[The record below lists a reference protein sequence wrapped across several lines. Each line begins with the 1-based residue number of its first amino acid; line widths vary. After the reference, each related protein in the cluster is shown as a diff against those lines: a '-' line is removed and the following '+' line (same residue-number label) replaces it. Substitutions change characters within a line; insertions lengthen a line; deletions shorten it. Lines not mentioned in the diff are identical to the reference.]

1 MRCLLALSGMVAL
14 FLGGVP
20 GQGLPLAVPPAPDS
34 ALPFP
39 VTTPPP
45 AWIGPGTRLT
55 FTTIAGSLPA
65 GEYDYEVDPDGRWAD
80 QEGNRY
86 KRLENAGTGSAGYL
100 QANVLA
106 LEGQQVAVQMLFY
119 LWDGLD
125 PSVATENTEF
135 GYVANAGCGGDLW
148 LHPDA
153 LQQLLKKGA
162 QGLVVLP
169 IAFPIEQVTY
179 RAVLLSWRRAQGRG
193 TWIYDLDSGVML
205 YSSDFTKI
213 GMRQA
218 QNGTQLSEGATV
230 LRCTKFKASRQVDV
244 PWAKVAPP
252 PVVQQARGF
261 DYRAR
266 LTVRPVAVDTPL
278 PFALDYD
285 VAQRGTGWL
294 VARLRAP
301 DLLPGMDLRVRS
313 GHQFTG
319 LWVPPEHC
327 AKLQLGQVLDRDP
340 IVKTTVSVSYVD
352 ADVVTIA
359 QLGPRQEFQFTYRK
373 RDGVLARGQFTEHLP
388 ITPGAPPMS
397 RVVEMELANVR

>member
-1 MRCLLALSGMVAL
+1 MRHLLVLSSAVALLA
-14 FLGGVP
+14 GGVT
-20 GQGLPLAVPPAPDS
+20 GQGLPLAVPPAADS

-45 AWIGPGTRLT
+45 AWIVPGTRLT
-55 FTTIAGSLPA
+55 FTTIAGSLPS
-65 GEYDYEVDPDGRWAD
+65 GEYDYEPDPDGRWAD
-80 QEGNRY
+80 EAGNRF

-119 LWDGLD
+119 LFDGLD
-125 PSVATENTEF
+125 PERTTETTELGF
-135 GYVANAGCGGDLW
+135 VANAGCGGDLW

-169 IAFPIEQVTY
+169 LSFPIEKATY
-179 RAVLLSWRRAQGRG
+179 RAVMLSWRRAQGRG
-193 TWIYDLDSGVML
+193 TWIYDLDSGVLL
-205 YSSDFTKI
+205 YACDVSKP
-213 GMRQA
+213 GARQT
-218 QNGTQLSEGATV
+218 QNGTLLSEGATI
-230 LRCTKFKASRQVDV
+230 LRCTKFKGSRQVDV
-244 PWAKVAPP
+244 PWAKAPMP
-252 PVVQQARGF
+252 AAVLQARGF

-278 PFALDYD
+278 PFQLGYD

-294 VARLRAP
+294 VAKLRAP
-301 DLLPGMDLRVRS
+301 DLLPGMDVRVRS

-327 AKLQLGQVLDRDP
+327 ARLQPGQVLDRDP
-340 IVKTTVSVSYVD
+340 VVKTTVSVTYVD
-352 ADVVTIA
+352 ADVVTIS
-359 QLGPRQEFQFTYRK
+359 QQGPRQDFQFTYRK
-373 RDGVLARGQFTEHLP
+373 RDGVLARGQFTEHMP
-388 ITPGAPPMS
+388 ITPGAPQMS
-397 RVVEMELANVR
+397 RVVEMELATVR